1 MILLGIVLV
10 ALALL
15 FGLTAL
21 AFAATRGL
29 GEPRRVLVA
38 LAAVFST
45 GAALLLAA
53 D

>member
-1 MILLGIVLV
+1 MILLGIVFV
-10 ALALL
+10 ALAVL

-21 AFAATRGL
+21 ALAATRGL

-38 LAAVFST
+38 LAALFST
-45 GAALLLAA
+45 GAALLLVA